1 MAEEGGEGCLVMA
14 ILVMIILVA
23 IIFAL
28 HIFIIYPYLV
38 KVARTKVER
47 YENYAEES
55 LLRNTL
61 DNTNQELVDKMNNH
75 FEYTPE
81 KIDANPDLLNL
92 MLNDPDWKKLK
103 FIKKYKNTL

>member
-1 MAEEGGEGCLVMA
+1 MVQEAGEGCLVMA

-47 YENYAEES
+47 YENYVEES

-61 DNTNQELVDKMNNH
+61 DNTNQENIPSPSPNN
-75 FEYTPE
+75 E
-81 KIDANPDLLNL
+81 INIIN
-92 MLNDPDWKKLK
+92 
-103 FIKKYKNTL
+103 